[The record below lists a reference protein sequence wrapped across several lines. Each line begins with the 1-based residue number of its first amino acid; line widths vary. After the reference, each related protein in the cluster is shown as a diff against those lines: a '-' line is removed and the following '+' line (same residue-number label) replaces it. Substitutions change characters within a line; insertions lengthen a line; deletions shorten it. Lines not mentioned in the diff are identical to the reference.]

1 MLLMYLY
8 HDSEGGS
15 VGTVEVGLSESSCQW
30 FLFIQCTQVEQCIS
44 QGSPG
49 KQTTGDIIYMYV
61 KSLQTR
67 REREIEEIGPC
78 SCGGC

>member
-8 HDSEGGS
+8 HDTEGGS
-15 VGTVEVGLSESSCQW
+15 VGTVEVGPSESSCQW

-44 QGSPG
+44 VLQGNNRRYY
-49 KQTTGDIIYMYV
+49 IYIYV

-78 SCGGC
+78 SCGGY